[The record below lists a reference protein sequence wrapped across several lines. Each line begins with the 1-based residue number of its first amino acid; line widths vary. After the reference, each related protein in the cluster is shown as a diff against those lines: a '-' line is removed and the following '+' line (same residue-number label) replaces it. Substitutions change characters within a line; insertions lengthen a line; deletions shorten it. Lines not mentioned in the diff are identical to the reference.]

1 MKQNSKYNQPMQK
14 RSVRFIFAVLVL
26 VTSLAV
32 LAWSFLPGARI
43 VRRQKIQPTE
53 MQLPTPESC
62 APLHHNLAWLE
73 HSFEVVR
80 MIHGADRFVLLI

>member
-1 MKQNSKYNQPMQK
+1 MYNGHVLSKHFW
-14 RSVRFIFAVLVL
+14 RLFFAVLVL

-53 MQLPTPESC
+53 MQLPTPGSFIV
-62 APLHHNLAWLE
+62 PSHRSLAWLD
-73 HSFEVVR
+73 HSIETACV
-80 MIHGADRFVLLI
+80 IHGADRFVLLN

>member
-1 MKQNSKYNQPMQK
+1 MYNSRMLSK
-14 RSVRFIFAVLVL
+14 RWWRLVFAVVML

-53 MQLPTPESC
+53 MQLPTPSSYYLPSHR
-62 APLHHNLAWLE
+62 ALAWLD
-73 HSFEVVR
+73 HSMEAVR
-80 MIHGADRFVLLI
+80 VIHGADRFVLLN